1 MEAVLIRPL
10 APFLLLALALVIAC
24 GGGGSGPTP
33 APKTAEETAERFLSL
48 WKAGK
53 YEEMYGFLSKDA
65 AAATD
70 KQKFID
76 RYGAI
81 KDEARITDLDY
92 KLGPQPSD
100 RANKFAFSVTFH
112 TSFFGDIKQDNAMP
126 LVKEQVPLP
135 PTPGEQQKTQE
146 QWRINW

>member
-1 MEAVLIRPL
+1 MTVVALFARPVSLAVLLCLVL
-10 APFLLLALALVIAC
+10 AIAC
-24 GGGGSGPTP
+24 GGGGSGPTA

-65 AAATD
+65 AAAID

-100 RANKFAFSVTFH
+100 KANKFAFSVTFH
-112 TSFFGDIKQDNAMP
+112 TSFFGDI
-126 LVKEQVPLP
+126 
-135 PTPGEQQKTQE
+135 
-146 QWRINW
+146 